1 MSRWTE
7 GRVSKSSTWVTSLIL
22 AVLIVVAGI
31 IYSSVAICSSKG
43 RGRFQSSV
51 DEADRTIPTVD
62 PRPTLADTTHVNAV
76 LQQWSAG
83 QQEDAV
89 LAFLRLAEEQ
99 PADAS
104 YRLFDC
110 SEQQFVSLPEAERDQ
125 LREKMLARFKVV
137 RAFARELDR
146 RAKEALAANDYP
158 RAERLLAGLKRWG
171 AANTGPEV
179 ARLTDLVGKALET
192 LADDGLAKLD
202 AARASPERQ

>member
-1 MSRWTE
+1 
-7 GRVSKSSTWVTSLIL
+7 VTSLIL

-51 DEADRTIPTVD
+51 DEADRAIPTVD
-62 PRPTLADTTHVNAV
+62 PRPTLADTTHVNDV
-76 LQQWSAG
+76 LQQWSTG
-83 QQEDAV
+83 REDEAV
-89 LAFLRLAEEQ
+89 LSFLQFAQ
-99 PADAS
+99 THSSDAS
-104 YRLFDC
+104 YRFFNC
-110 SEQQFVSLPEAERDQ
+110 SEKQFVALPEAERDQ
-125 LREKMLARFKVV
+125 LLEKMLAKFKVV
-137 RAFARELDR
+137 RKFARELDR

-158 RAERLLAGLKRWG
+158 TAERLLAGLKRWG

-179 ARLTDLVGKALET
+179 ARLTDLVGKALEK